1 MTIYHKDLNGGN
13 IHTLVCWEFNNAA
26 ERTGIAGLTA
36 ADVGKF
42 AWQKDNDT
50 FWVLKNHVGPAWAA
64 TGAPFGTT
72 AGTACEGNDSRLSDA
87 RTPVSHAIAGAE
99 HSSST
104 LAQLNAKISD
114 AILISTN
121 DSRLSDART
130 PVAHNQDASTITT
143 GTFDIARLPAGALD
157 RLVIVSDEA
166 ARFALTTASVQTGDT
181 VKQTSP
187 AGTMYRVI
195 DDTKLNQA
203 DGYVEYSAARA
214 AAVDWA
220 GVENKP
226 ASFTP
231 ASHAHGNLTNTGTIG
246 STASVPIITGAA
258 GVLQAGSFGTAVGTF
273 CQGNDSRLS
282 DARTPSNHNLID
294 TTKHPVSGLTAGH
307 YIRATSATTYAFSGI
322 QAADVPILNQN
333 TTGTATNATN
343 CGRSILSGNGMNF
356 TGGALNADRTITLGT
371 PGNLN
376 AVTTSAVTTNSHTH
390 SMGITVSTAA
400 PSGGVNGDIWM
411 RYV

>member
-13 IHTLVCWEFNNAA
+13 IHTLVRWEFNNAA

-72 AGTACEGNDSRLSDA
+72 AGTACEG
-87 RTPVSHAIAGAE
+87 
-99 HSSST
+99 
-104 LAQLNAKISD
+104 
-114 AILISTN
+114 N

-203 DGYVEYSAARA
+203 AGYVEYSAARA
-214 AAVDWA
+214 AAVDWS

-246 STASVPIITGAA
+246 STASVPIITGVA
-258 GVLQAGSFGTAVGTF
+258 GVLQAGSFGTAAGTF
-273 CQGNDSRLS
+273 CAGNDSRLS
-282 DARTPSNHNLID
+282 DARIPTNHNLID

-307 YIRATSATTYAFSGI
+307 YIRATGATTYAFGGI
-322 QAADVPILNQN
+322 QAADVPTLNQD
-333 TTGTATNATN
+333 TTGSAATATD
-343 CGRSILSGNGMNF
+343 CSRSILSGNGMNF
-356 TGGALNADRTITLGT
+356 TGGALNANRTITMGT